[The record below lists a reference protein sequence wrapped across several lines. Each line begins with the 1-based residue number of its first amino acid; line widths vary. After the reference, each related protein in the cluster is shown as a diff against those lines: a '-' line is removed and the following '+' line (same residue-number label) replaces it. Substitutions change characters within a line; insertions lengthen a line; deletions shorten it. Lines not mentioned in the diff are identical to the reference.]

1 MRVVPV
7 GVSLLLC
14 AAATGG
20 LAACTHGFAGS
31 AAPQQTAEMQRCDGP
46 ANEGVDPWKL
56 DQAIANAKP
65 GTTKMA
71 DFVNLLGKAPSTQPI
86 AMAGQE
92 EAAPAVG
99 GGGSNAA
106 RRSRSGRRARD
117 DSAATSGRGAMSGSP
132 TRLIYFAEHRDSAGP
147 GAPSCGA
154 AVAFDFQR
162 NGVYQGWSVAPLAD
176 VR

>member
-7 GVSLLLC
+7 GVSLILC

-65 GTTKMA
+65 GTTRMA
-71 DFVNLLGKAPSTQPI
+71 DFVNLLGKAPSTQPL
-86 AMAGQE
+86 AMTGQE
-92 EAAPAVG
+92 EAAPDVG

-106 RRSRSGRRARD
+106 ARRSRRGRGAKD
-117 DSAATSGRGAMSGSP
+117 GSAATSGRS
-132 TRLIYFAEHRDSAGP
+132 
-147 GAPSCGA
+147 
-154 AVAFDFQR
+154 
-162 NGVYQGWSVAPLAD
+162 
-176 VR
+176 

>member
-31 AAPQQTAEMQRCDGP
+31 AAPQQTAGMQRCDGP

-65 GTTKMA
+65 GVTKMG
-71 DFVNLLGKAPSTQPI
+71 DFVNLLGKAPSAQPI
-86 AMAGQE
+86 AMTGQDAVAPPPPAG
-92 EAAPAVG
+92 VG
-99 GGGSNAA
+99 GGSSAA
-106 RRSRSGRRARD
+106 RRSRSGRATRS
-117 DSAATSGRGAMSGSP
+117 DSAAMSGTP
-132 TRLIYFAEHRDSAGP
+132 MRLIYFAERRDSAGP
-147 GAPSCGA
+147 EAPSCGA
-154 AVAFDFQR
+154 AVA
-162 NGVYQGWSVAPLAD
+162 V
-176 VR
+176 